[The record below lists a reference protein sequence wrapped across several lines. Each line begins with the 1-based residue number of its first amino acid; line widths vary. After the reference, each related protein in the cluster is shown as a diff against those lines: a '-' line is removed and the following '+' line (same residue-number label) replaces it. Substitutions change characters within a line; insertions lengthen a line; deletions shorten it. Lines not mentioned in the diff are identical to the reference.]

1 VTIDIEAAGTIRFDI
16 SIWKRY
22 VDIFDISKHHYYA
35 AMHAALRYCSMFIRG
50 RIQNFSYCRAFWEL
64 AAIVHPPLTV
74 DCLAR
79 VFQAPRNFITD
90 FRRLPV
96 NINVF

>member
-1 VTIDIEAAGTIRFDI
+1 
-16 SIWKRY
+16 
-22 VDIFDISKHHYYA
+22 
-35 AMHAALRYCSMFIRG
+35 MFIRG